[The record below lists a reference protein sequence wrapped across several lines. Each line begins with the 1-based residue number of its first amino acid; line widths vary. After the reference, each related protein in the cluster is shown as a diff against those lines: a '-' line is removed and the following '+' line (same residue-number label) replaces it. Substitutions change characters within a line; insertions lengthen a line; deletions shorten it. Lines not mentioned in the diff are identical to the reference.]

1 MTNEFADDRPVQ
13 KITQDQL
20 GFDGP
25 AKKVAA
31 AILKSA
37 SPEGFVIGL
46 EGVWGSGKSS
56 LINLIAG
63 YLKASSP
70 APEIV
75 HFSPWLI
82 SSRDALLSQL
92 FGEIAGAA
100 DAILDTKTTP
110 QKPWWK
116 GGRKQLN
123 TADKSRLGDQ
133 IEKYGSQLVW
143 AGNAAKV
150 AGLVGIPWASE
161 AGEALKKVGSDG
173 SALVRKTPLNDQR
186 EKIKAELRNLN
197 RRIIVFIDD
206 LDRLEPKDVGEVV
219 RLVRAV
225 GDFPNVVYVLSYA
238 RDILTKNLAKA
249 FSLSEEDRY
258 IDKIVQVTFR
268 VPQPESFALRRLFRA
283 GVEELFPDYINKA
296 MTGTDISAG
305 ERINSAIDGQGGT
318 SLRTPRDVKRALNAL
333 RLYAGASLD
342 NIDLGDMVWL
352 QLIRLRNEE
361 LYSWVENYMTL
372 IGSLV
377 NENGRMDSENK
388 LQIAAE
394 LVKIIQKEKK
404 VEDVDMALYRFGVT
418 IPGLDK
424 TGDMN
429 QRVWNCLQGISVGN
443 LSEFIDAKRL
453 GSPSHYRY
461 YFALS
466 KPLNALNEDALSDFF
481 TLLETDLVTAI
492 KFVNDL
498 CGQASQA
505 GVSKADLFFQRLEGA
520 SLNALSSESQANLMV
535 VLANTLDEAAREGT
549 RGEWGRMGVLET
561 GQRIFYTLLENTEN
575 ISKETLEAM
584 FGTGEAI
591 GWLSQIVRRETFA
604 QGRYGKQADPEQ
616 LWRFTREEVD
626 TIISSYVK
634 NVQARPIQNV
644 IKATNFANILYAW
657 AQAVPDGYTVVKD
670 WLATPVQNNETFLDV
685 LIGLRGWTNS
695 SNRGVYYPLK
705 RENVELFFDHD
716 VAYERALKLQQ
727 SSDEEIARKSRL
739 VIQAF
744 NDAKDD

>member
-1 MTNEFADDRPVQ
+1 MSNEFADDRPVQ
-13 KITQDQL
+13 KLTQDQL

-25 AKKVAA
+25 AKKVAD

-46 EGVWGSGKSS
+46 EGEWGSGKSS
-56 LINLIAG
+56 LINLIVSH
-63 YLKASSP
+63 LKAAEA

-100 DAILDTKTTP
+100 DAILDAKKTP
-110 QKPWWK
+110 EKHWWRV
-116 GGRKQLN
+116 GRKQLN

-143 AGNAAKV
+143 AGNAVKV
-150 AGLVGIPWASE
+150 AGLLGVPWASE
-161 AGEALKKVGSDG
+161 AGETLKKVGADG
-173 SALVRKTPLNDQR
+173 SALVRKTPLNNQR
-186 EKIKAELRNLN
+186 ENIKAELRKLD

-225 GDFPNVVYVLSYA
+225 GDFPNVVYILSYSP
-238 RDILTKNLAKA
+238 DILAKNLAKA

-283 GVEELFPDYINKA
+283 GVEELFPDHLNKTT
-296 MTGTDISAG
+296 TGADISTG
-305 ERINSAIDGQGGT
+305 ERISSAIDGEGGK

-333 RLYAGASLD
+333 RLYAGASLE
-342 NIDLGDMVWL
+342 NIDLGDMIWL

-372 IGSLV
+372 IGSMV
-377 NENGRMDSENK
+377 NENGRIDSESK
-388 LQIAAE
+388 LRVATE
-394 LVKIIQKEKK
+394 LVEIIREERKT
-404 VEDVDMALYRFGVT
+404 EDVDMVLYRFGLI

-429 QRVWNCLQGISVGN
+429 KRTWNCLQDISVGN
-443 LSEFIDAKRL
+443 LSKFIDAKRL

-466 KPLNALNEDALSDFF
+466 EPLNALNEDALRNFF
-481 TLLETDLVTAI
+481 TLLETNVEDAI
-492 KFVNDL
+492 EFVNDH
-498 CGQASQA
+498 CGQVSEA
-505 GVSKADLFFQRLEGA
+505 GVSKSDLFFQRLEGA
-520 SLNALSSESQANLMV
+520 SLSALPPETVANLMI
-535 VLANTLDEAAREGT
+535 VLAHTLDEAARVGAPA
-549 RGEWGRMGVLET
+549 EWGRIRVLET
-561 GQRIFYTLLENTEN
+561 GQRIFYTLLENVDS
-575 ISKETLEAM
+575 ISNDTIEAV
-584 FGTGEAI
+584 FGKGDAI
-591 GWLSQIVRRETFA
+591 GWLSKIVRSETIA
-604 QGRYGKQADPEQ
+604 QGRYGNQADPEQ
-616 LWRFTREEVD
+616 LWRFSQEEVD
-626 TIISSYVK
+626 AIISNYVQ
-634 NVQARPIQNV
+634 NLQGRPIQDLLA
-644 IKATNFANILYAW
+644 ATNFSNILYAW
-657 AQAVPDGYTVVKD
+657 AQALPNGYDVVRA
-670 WLATPVQNNETFLDV
+670 WLAKPVENDETFLDI

-695 SNRGVYYPLK
+695 SDRGVYYPLK
-705 RENVELFFDHD
+705 QENVEAFFNHD
-716 VAYERALKLQQ
+716 EAYERASALRL
-727 SSDEEIARKSRL
+727 SDNEDISRKSEI
-739 VIQAF
+739 VITAF